1 MLKCVTVC
9 CNWCSLLQLTLVCF
23 LRVPYG
29 VAIIGSL
36 PTLLGLLMKEASF
49 CGAVWCMTV
58 SCSVLQYV
66 AVCCSVMTCV
76 VVRCIVLQCVAV
88 CCSVL
93 QCVAVCCSALQ
104 CNAVY
109 CSVLPVALCCS
120 TPIDSEVSKHI
131 STLHLLLCQ
140 KIIISMK
147 KKINM

>member
-1 MLKCVTVC
+1 VLQCDDVC
-9 CNWCSLLQLTLVCF
+9 CSALHC
-23 LRVPYG
+23 
-29 VAIIGSL
+29 A
-36 PTLLGLLMKEASF
+36 
-49 CGAVWCMTV
+49 
-58 SCSVLQYV
+58 
-66 AVCCSVMTCV
+66 AVCCS
-76 VVRCIVLQCVAV
+76 VLQCVAV

-93 QCVAVCCSALQ
+93 QCAAVCCSALQ